1 MAPDRT
7 SLDELRA
14 LADHTR
20 NRVALYRR
28 KMYAGGGNAP
38 RLAELE
44 RVAAGAA
51 DRFKRARAAAKRDAG

>member
-7 SLDELRA
+7 SLEELRA

-28 KMYAGGGNAP
+28 KIYTGGGTAV

-44 RVAAGAA
+44 RIAQGAN